1 MAVVAAAMGKE
12 VAEGPPSRS
21 DMLCA
26 APAGR
31 AGTGEVKSQGR
42 RIHVARKNS

>member
-1 MAVVAAAMGKE
+1 MGKE
-12 VAEGPPSRS
+12 VAEGPPGRP
-21 DMLCA
+21 DVLRA

-31 AGTGEVKSQGR
+31 AGTGEVTSQGR